1 MELLSAELVYLEFH
15 FIISFFYIHQ
25 HIHYFNCSSQHSLSF
40 PLFTFCYNVQYI
52 IITTLYIDMNIVYH
66 TLSDGKSV
74 MSACNSLSHSMCC
87 HHIYSYIQTS
97 QTFPVKACLPSF
109 NLARSTFH
117 KNVFQRKLSLYI
129 YL

>member
-1 MELLSAELVYLEFH
+1 MVYLEFH
-15 FIISFFYIHQ
+15 FIIFFFYIHQ
-25 HIHYFNCSSQHSLSF
+25 HIHYFDCSSQHSLSF
-40 PLFTFCYNVQYI
+40 PLLTFCYNMQYI
-52 IITTLYIDMNIVYH
+52 IKKYSVHRHEHCLPHSVHN
-66 TLSDGKSV
+66 GKSV

-87 HHIYSYIQTS
+87 HHIYSYIQTF